1 MGERKLGRGLD
12 SLLGA
17 SKASAG
23 EEVVPLKLAEVRS
36 SPFQPRMDFD
46 EGRLKELAASISQ
59 SGVLQPIIVR
69 PSATGYEIVAGE
81 RRLRAAGQAGLKEI
95 PAIIRPYG
103 DDEVLVLSLVENVQ
117 RDDLNPIDKALAYKR
132 LVGHLGITQEDIA
145 QRLGLNRS
153 SVSNMIRLLD
163 LPSEVKDLVRG
174 GGLSMGHARAL
185 LALPDEIERLRMA
198 ERIVKEDLSVR
209 AVEELTRKGRP
220 PAPKHRQQP
229 RKTAQIAALEGELR
243 ALLGTKVAI
252 QDKRG
257 KGRIIIEYYSVQ
269 DFERILETVRIA
281 TRGFAVPQRIDVD
294 APSGIEIPRRN

>member
-12 SLLGA
+12 SLLGPSRA
-17 SKASAG
+17 PEG
-23 EEVVPLKLAEVRS
+23 EEVVHLKLAEVRS
-36 SPFQPRMDFD
+36 SPFQPRMDFNKA
-46 EGRLKELAASISQ
+46 RLDELAASISQ
-59 SGVLQPIIVR
+59 SGILQPIIVR

-132 LVGHLGITQEDIA
+132 LVGHLGASQDDIA

-153 SVSNMIRLLD
+153 SVSNMMRLLD
-163 LPSEVKDLVRG
+163 LPDEVKDLVRG

-185 LALPDEIERLRMA
+185 LALPDETERIRMA

-209 AVEELTRKGRP
+209 AVEEFARKGRSP
-220 PAPKHRQQP
+220 MPKRRQQP
-229 RKTAQIAALEGELR
+229 RKTAQIVALEGELR
-243 ALLGTKVAI
+243 ALLGTKVSI
-252 QDKRG
+252 QDRRG
-257 KGRIIIEYYSVQ
+257 KGRIIVEYYSVQ
-269 DFERILETVRIA
+269 DFERILETVRSA
-281 TRGFAVPQRIDVD
+281 VRGFSVAERPAVD
-294 APSGIEIPRRN
+294 APSDVDLPRRN